1 MPPLPVVTFSLGGWG
16 LGTHADLILQG
27 ILFAQFTNYWSRYYK
42 SDPLSQK
49 LFVLGLC
56 IATTFK
62 SAHAIALVW
71 VQNVDNFM
79 NLNGA
84 AGMFLT
90 NWLSQSNLL
99 ITEIIAFSVQ
109 AFFCRRLWIISKN
122 IYVVAFVVL
131 LFVFGLIS
139 AIVHTA
145 FKFSGLMYVLSHS
158 ATGNYFKTTAKE
170 IWSKIRMILRF
181 LSWPQSYHVPGPIHV
196 GTVVVGDVILSA
208 SIIYFLLRRSQ
219 QAPLATVG
227 ILNRLIRIAFQ
238 AAVPVTLCAL
248 ANFICQALYLHHT
261 SIDATIL
268 CILVSGM
275 MLPKVYAISALW
287 TLNSRNESSRFGTD
301 VNGDIHSSS
310 SSVHF
315 SSRQMATTIQ
325 LGQHSVDGLNSR
337 KEMSNRFGA
346 DFSGSP
352 ESFKSRGIA
361 TTNQFRRHSIVG
373 GPTARNESQP
383 ETYEMA
389 DIPVHMFELRIKPH
403 PDDINPSQVDA

>member
-1 MPPLPVVTFSLGGWG
+1 MPPLPVVTFVLGGWD

-27 ILFAQFTNYWSRYYK
+27 ILFAQFTNYWSRYYM

-79 NLNGA
+79 SLNRA

-90 NWLSQSNLL
+90 NWLKQSNSL
-99 ITEIIAFSVQ
+99 IGQIIAFYVQ
-109 AFFCRRLWIISKN
+109 VFFCRRLWIISKN
-122 IYVVAFVVL
+122 IYVVAFVLL

-139 AIVHTA
+139 AIVHAA
-145 FKFSGLMYVLSHS
+145 FKFSGQLFVLSHS
-158 ATGNYFKTTAKE
+158 PTQAGNYLKPTGKE
-170 IWSKIRMILRF
+170 IWSSIHYATVVTGDMIL
-181 LSWPQSYHVPGPIHV
+181 SGS
-196 GTVVVGDVILSA
+196 T
-208 SIIYFLLRRSQ
+208 IYFLLRRSQ

-227 ILNRLIRIAFQ
+227 ILNRLIRISFQ
-238 AAVPVTLCAL
+238 SAVPVTLCAL
-248 ANFICQALYLHHT
+248 ANFICQALYLHHA
-261 SIDATIL
+261 SIDATVL
-268 CILVSGM
+268 CILLTGM
-275 MLPKVYAISALW
+275 MLPKVYAISAMW

-301 VNGDIHSSS
+301 VNSDLGTSS

-337 KEMSNRFGA
+337 KEISDRFGA
-346 DFSGSP
+346 DVSGSP
-352 ESFKSRGIA
+352 ENFNSRGIA
-361 TTNQFRRHSIVG
+361 TINQFGRHSVVG
-373 GPTARNESQP
+373 GPTAQIESQE

-389 DIPVHMFELRIKPH
+389 DNPVHTVDLRIKPH